1 MKNVR
6 DSLYKKYFNVAYE
19 HYNAYNDWQQAKI
32 SPKEV
37 QRFIRKEDAASRKE
51 KSGIIRNHIEIT
63 PGVGRKTHFYFS
75 RRERLLFFSLFS
87 KILKTLFA

>member
-51 KSGIIRNHIEIT
+51 KSGIIRNHIDVSLA
-63 PGVGRKTHFYFS
+63 PGIGRKKTFFTFPVAKAYFS
-75 RRERLLFFSLFS
+75 LRF
-87 KILKTLFA
+87 